1 MYYIARPMPKFA
13 VVLNNSGALINIR
26 AVVNQAGSGL
36 QTNAFAITLTL
47 AWQP

>member
-1 MYYIARPMPKFA
+1 MYCIAISMPKSA
-13 VVLNNSGALINIR
+13 VLLNNSGALINIR

-47 AWQP
+47 AWQS